1 MPAETLA
8 ITSHSAL
15 CASSRRA
22 HHAGMA
28 ETADVIIVGAGVHGA
43 SLAFHLAER
52 GVRPLVVEKATLAGG
67 ATGRSSGLV
76 RMHYDVEAEARLAW
90 RSSAYFRDWAHR
102 VGGECSFTTVGF
114 LQMVPPGEV
123 PALRANTAMQ
133 QRIGIQT
140 RLVEADDV
148 RGLLPGIEIEDD
160 QLAAFEPLSGY
171 ADPTQATSSLMAAA
185 IAGGA
190 RLVQGCAV
198 TGVRVVGDQVA
209 GVDTSRGPFDAPIV
223 VDAAGAWAGRVAAM
237 VGLKL
242 PLSVWRHDVAYL
254 QRPPDIPRHMA
265 FIDFLNAFYARPE
278 GESLTLVALEDGN
291 PITGDPDAPV
301 DAAAPGFIE
310 KAAERVVRRLPGFA
324 RAGLH
329 SGHSGQDGITPD
341 QHPIIGPAGPDGF
354 WLDCGFSGTGFKTAP
369 AVGASLAQL
378 ITEGPAANDDLA
390 IYRLERFAAGE
401 PIVGEHPYASMWR

>member
-1 MPAETLA
+1 
-8 ITSHSAL
+8 
-15 CASSRRA
+15 
-22 HHAGMA
+22 MA
-28 ETADVIIVGAGVHGA
+28 ETADAIIIGAGVHGA

-52 GVRPLVVEKATLAGG
+52 GMRPLVLEQAVVAAG

-90 RSSAYFRDWAHR
+90 RSHAYFSDWAAR
-102 VGGECSFTTVGF
+102 VGGECGFTTIGF

-123 PALRANTAMQ
+123 LALRANTAMQ
-133 QRIGIQT
+133 QRIGIET
-140 RLVEADDV
+140 ELVDADAV
-148 RGLLPGIEIEDD
+148 RRLLPGIEIDDD
-160 QLAAFEPLSGY
+160 QVAALEPLSGY
-171 ADPTQATSSLMAAA
+171 ADPTQTCSSLMAAA
-185 IAGGA
+185 AARGA

-198 TGVRVVGDQVA
+198 TGVRVASDRVVGVE
-209 GVDTSRGPFDAPIV
+209 TSRGAFDAPIV

-237 VGLKL
+237 AGVEL
-242 PLSVWRHDVAYL
+242 PLSVWRHDVAYV
-254 QRPPDIPRHMA
+254 QRPPDIPRHPA
-265 FIDFLNAFYARPE
+265 FIDFQNSFYARPE

-301 DAAAPGFIE
+301 DAAAVGFIE
-310 KAAERVVRRLPGFA
+310 KAAERVVRRLPEFA

-329 SGHSGQDGITPD
+329 SAHSGQDGITPD

-378 ITEGPAANDDLA
+378 ITEGLAANDDLA
-390 IYRLERFAAGE
+390 IYRLARFAAGE
-401 PIVGEHPYASMWR
+401 PIMGEHPYASMWR